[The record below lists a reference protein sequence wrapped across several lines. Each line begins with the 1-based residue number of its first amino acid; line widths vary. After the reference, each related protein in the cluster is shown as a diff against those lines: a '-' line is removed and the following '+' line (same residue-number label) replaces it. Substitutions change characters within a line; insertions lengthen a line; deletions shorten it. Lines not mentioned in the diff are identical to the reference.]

1 MKRTTEDGRHEIP
14 TVVTLMD
21 LLDEYLKAAL
31 ARDKAAE
38 KVAELKAEIIA
49 LTEELPEPASKP
61 ITIESCTCDLMH
73 TSFGCPQHD
82 WRRNAD
88 ARY

>member
-1 MKRTTEDGRHEIP
+1 MKPE
-14 TVVTLMD
+14 VTNVISLMD

-38 KVAELKAEIIA
+38 KVTKLKAEIDDLVGKA
-49 LTEELPEPASKP
+49 FAEPKP
-61 ITIESCTCDLMH
+61 SSTDGCTCDLMH

-82 WRRNAD
+82 WRRN
-88 ARY
+88 R